1 MQTTALPAKTSKHT
15 EKVAKERAGSTSK
28 TLRLQGGD
36 NLVEANFGGVKRQL
50 RRRNALNNPRHP
62 GAHFLA
68 SAWLLHSPGLKGV
81 GAGVARWLRHVV
93 DREDPTTAWRFR
105 TPREKDR
112 AKPVR
117 AGRTSKAKATAKG
130 QAKAHAKSK
139 AKRRRA

>member
-1 MQTTALPAKTSKHT
+1 M
-15 EKVAKERAGSTSK
+15 
-28 TLRLQGGD
+28 
-36 NLVEANFGGVKRQL
+36 
-50 RRRNALNNPRHP
+50 
-62 GAHFLA
+62 
-68 SAWLLHSPGLKGV
+68 

-117 AGRTSKAKATAKG
+117 AGRTAKAKATAKG